1 MSVIAVARRYA
12 EALADVATER
22 KQVDQVRQELKQ
34 FVELYR
40 TSPELS
46 AFIPNSGI
54 SQSDKLKVV
63 NAIIARTRPSEATSN
78 LLRLLLKH
86 YRLESI
92 SVVYQEFQKEINRRM
107 GIVPAEIT
115 TAGPV
120 SAGDQEIMVRRL
132 QAVTG
137 KQVQANFTVDPAL
150 IGGAITRIGSVVYD
164 GSIRT
169 QLETI
174 KQRMVSASEGPDAK
188 G

>member
-12 EALADVATER
+12 EALADVAAEH
-22 KQVDQVRQELKQ
+22 KQIDQVMQELKQ
-34 FVELYR
+34 FVDLYQA
-40 TSPELS
+40 SPELGS
-46 AFIPNSGI
+46 LIPNSGV
-54 SQSDKLKVV
+54 SQSDKLKVL
-63 NAIIARTRPSEATSN
+63 NAIIARTRPSEPTSN

-107 GIVPAEIT
+107 GVVPAEIT

-120 SAGDQEIMVRRL
+120 GSAEQEIMVRRL

-174 KQRMVSASEGPDAK
+174 KQRMISASES
-188 G
+188 

>member
-12 EALADVATER
+12 EALADVATEHN
-22 KQVDQVRQELKQ
+22 QVDQVLQEVKQ
-34 FVELYR
+34 FVELYQA
-40 TSPELS
+40 SPELS
-46 AFIPNSGI
+46 SFIPNSGV

-63 NAIIARTRPSEATSN
+63 NAIIARTRPSDATAN
-78 LLRLLLKH
+78 LLRLLLRH

-92 SVVYQEFQKEINRRM
+92 SVVYQEFQREINRRR
-107 GIVPAEIT
+107 GVVPAEIT
-115 TAGPV
+115 TASLVGT
-120 SAGDQEIMVRRL
+120 AEREMMVGRL

-137 KQVQANFTVDPAL
+137 KRVQASFIVDPAL

-174 KQRMVSASEGPDAK
+174 KQKMISASDAT

>member
-12 EALADVATER
+12 EALADVTTER
-22 KQVDQVRQELKQ
+22 SQVDQVLQELKQ
-34 FVELYR
+34 FVELYQS
-40 TSPELS
+40 SPELIS
-46 AFIPNSGI
+46 FIPNSGV
-54 SQSDKLKVV
+54 SQSDKLKVL
-63 NAIIARTRPSEATSN
+63 NAIIARTRPSDATAN

-92 SVVYQEFQKEINRRM
+92 SVVYNEFRKEINRRR

-115 TAGPV
+115 TASPV
-120 SAGDQEIMVRRL
+120 AAAEREMMVGRL
-132 QAVTG
+132 QTVTG
-137 KQVQANFTVDPAL
+137 KKVQVNFIVDPAL

-169 QLETI
+169 QLQTI
-174 KQRMVSASEGPDAK
+174 KQKMISASDAT